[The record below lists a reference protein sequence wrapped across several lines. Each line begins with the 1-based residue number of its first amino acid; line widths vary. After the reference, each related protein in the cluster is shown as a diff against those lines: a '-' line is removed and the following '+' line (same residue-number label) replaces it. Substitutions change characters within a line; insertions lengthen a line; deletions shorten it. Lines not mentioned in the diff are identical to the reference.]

1 MKAIWNNQVIAAS
14 YDIVVVE
21 ENPYFPLSS
30 VNKQFLIESNTE
42 TICPWKGTASYFS
55 IKIGDNINE
64 DAAWYYKNPNE
75 AAKEIENRIAFWKGV
90 KVERA

>member
-14 YDIVVVE
+14 DDIIVVE

-64 DAAWYYKNPNE
+64 DAAWYCKNPNE

-90 KVERA
+90 RIK